1 MDQDMSKIKGQPV
14 VSLGEVDGKLVVGPI
29 DDCRPIKVYKIN
41 GCDWYAGFD
50 MESAIEQACK
60 DTGLDREE
68 LIEDPHELS
77 AEDMDR
83 LIFVDEEEDD
93 QGEKRRYT
101 FRQQLNNY
109 IINGEK
115 PPFMFAST
123 EY

>member
-1 MDQDMSKIKGQPV
+1 MDQMKQHVPV
-14 VSLGEVDGKLVVGPI
+14 SVCVKDGSMQVHPI
-29 DDCRPIKVYKIN
+29 DECRPIKIYKLN
-41 GCDWYAGFD
+41 GCDWYAAFD

-68 LIEDPHELS
+68 LIEDPRELEPS
-77 AEDMDR
+77 ELDH
-83 LIFVDEEEDD
+83 LIFVDEEQDGE
-93 QGEKRRYT
+93 GEKRRFT